1 MKLFDEMRDFDRDSY
16 VDRHGNKKTHS
27 SAYYKRVKQ
36 LQRRGIAAGV
46 GAVALIAVVGTV
58 LVRSLFFGGS
68 TVDAAEQPKAEVKTA
83 AKAADVISIDPDT
96 EQVVNEEAEEE
107 KDTPFFKGYEP
118 YEDDKTAATDT
129 TYVNSK
135 YSILVNLDTGH
146 VEAERN
152 ADEVISPASMTKIL
166 TVLVAAD
173 HLKSEESLND
183 KVTISTNMTDYPYVN
198 DCSTAGFQIGE
209 TVTVKDLFYGTIL
222 PSGGDAA
229 MGLAYYTTGTTD
241 MADFVK
247 LMNDK
252 VEELGLSDTAH
263 FQNPIGIYDENNHCT
278 VKDMAMILKAAME
291 NEFVQEVM
299 STHIYVTTKTEQH
312 PDGLTISNLFLR
324 RIEDKNTH
332 GTVVAAKTGFVV
344 QSRNCAASY
353 GVSDEGTNYVCVTGN
368 AHSAWR
374 AIYDHV
380 AIYDQYTGSDK
391 GKISEEVP
399 LNTDY

>member
-1 MKLFDEMRDFDRDSY
+1 MNLFNRDIDKDNY
-16 VDRHGNKKTHS
+16 IDRHGNKKSHT

-36 LQRRGIAAGV
+36 LQRRGIAAGI
-46 GAVALIAVVGTV
+46 GAVALTAAVGVV
-58 LVRSLFFGGS
+58 LVRGFVFGGS
-68 TVDAAEQPKAEVKTA
+68 TVDAAEKPKTVKTEEKKTEA
-83 AKAADVISIDPDT
+83 ISIDPDT
-96 EQVVNEEAEEE
+96 EQVVVKE
-107 KDTPFFKGYEP
+107 KEPEQEGPFFKGYEP
-118 YEDDKTAATDT
+118 YEDDGTKTTDT

-135 YSILVNLDTGH
+135 YSVLINLDTGH
-146 VEAERN
+146 VEAERS

-166 TVLVAAD
+166 TVLTAAD
-173 HLKSEESLND
+173 HLKSEDSLND

-198 DCSTAGFQIGE
+198 DCSTAGFAIGE

-229 MGLAYYTTGTTD
+229 MALAYYTTGTTD

-247 LMNDK
+247 LMNEK

-312 PDGLTISNLFLR
+312 PDGITISNLFLR
-324 RIEDKNTH
+324 RIEDKDTH

-353 GVSDEGTNYVCVTGN
+353 SVSDEGTNYVCVTGN

-380 AIYDQYTGSDK
+380 AIYDQYTGSNK
-391 GKISEEVP
+391 GTVSKEVP

>member
-1 MKLFDEMRDFDRDSY
+1 MNLNENNQEFDKDSFI
-16 VDRHGNKKTHS
+16 DRHGNKKNHT
-27 SAYYKRVKQ
+27 SAYYRRVKQ
-36 LQRRGIAAGV
+36 LQRRSIAAGV
-46 GAVALIAVVGTV
+46 GAVVLIAAVGIFMIRG
-58 LVRSLFFGGS
+58 LIFGGS
-68 TVDAAEQPKAEVKTA
+68 TVDAAEKT
-83 AKAADVISIDPDT
+83 KNVEKVSSEPISIETD
-96 EQVVNEEAEEE
+96 EGKIVKEEKEEE
-107 KDTPFFKGYEP
+107 PEGPFFKGYEP
-118 YEDDKTAATDT
+118 YEDENTQTTDT

-135 YSILVNLDTGH
+135 YSVLVDLDTGH

-173 HLKSEESLND
+173 HLKDESSLDD

-209 TVTVKDLFYGTIL
+209 EVTVRDLFYGTIL

-247 LMNDK
+247 LMNEK

-299 STHIYVTTKTEQH
+299 STHIYVTTKTPQH

-324 RIEDKNTH
+324 RIEDKDSH
-332 GTVVAAKTGFVV
+332 GTVIAAKTGFVV

-353 GVSDEGTNYVCVTGN
+353 GKSDDGKNYICVTGN

-380 AIYDQYTGSDK
+380 AIYDQYTGTNK
-391 GKISEEVP
+391 GTISPDVP